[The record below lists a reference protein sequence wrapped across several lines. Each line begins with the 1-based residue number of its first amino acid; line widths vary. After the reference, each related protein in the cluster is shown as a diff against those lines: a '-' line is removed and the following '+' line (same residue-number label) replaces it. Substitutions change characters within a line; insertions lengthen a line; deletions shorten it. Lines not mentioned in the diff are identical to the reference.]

1 MIKLRPYQNKIIQ
14 SLRASLKR
22 GNKKIILCAPTGS
35 GKTIMFTYMAKN
47 HIEKGG
53 RVLVFTHRK
62 ELLKQAGS
70 SFEKFGLRAEL
81 ITANSKPDLSQPLHV
96 SMIETF
102 DRRKDSYSIFL
113 ASKSLIIIDEAHLNS
128 FTKIFDYIGKNTIVI
143 GATATPYRKGKAVP
157 ELAEFYTDLV
167 QEIDTPELI
176 ELGFLA
182 KAKTYGVKVDLSKAK
197 LKGDDYDLS
206 EYYEE
211 NKMWHGVVQNWE
223 RLTPRTKTILFS
235 SNVENSKRVTQ
246 EFNDNGFE
254 ARHID
259 GKTSKSEREEVL
271 EWFDKTPDAI
281 VCNCGILNA
290 GFDQPDIETVILYRA
305 TTSLPLFLQMCGR
318 GSRTTPDKKDFSI
331 LDFGNNIPRMKF
343 WEDARTWSLFNDK
356 KKTSKESEAPIKEC
370 PECSALM
377 AIQKME
383 CDFCGHIFKKS
394 EEDGIKEKVAEL
406 KLLSRG
412 EVLKTARYQ
421 NNKVLCE
428 MAKEKLISPF
438 WVLHNKTDIEDA
450 RDFCKL
456 MGYKMP
462 GFEYMNKNR
471 FDVFRK

>member
-1 MIKLRPYQNKIIQ
+1 FL
-14 SLRASLKR
+14 SS
-22 GNKKIILCAPTGS
+22 
-35 GKTIMFTYMAKN
+35 KTLIM
-47 HIEKGG
+47 
-53 RVLVFTHRK
+53 
-62 ELLKQAGS
+62 
-70 SFEKFGLRAEL
+70 
-81 ITANSKPDLSQPLHV
+81 
-96 SMIETF
+96 
-102 DRRKDSYSIFL
+102 
-113 ASKSLIIIDEAHLNS
+113 IDEAHLNS
-128 FTKIFDYIGKNTIVI
+128 FTKVFDYIGKNTIVI
-143 GATATPYRKGKAVP
+143 GATATPYRKGKTVP
-157 ELAEFYTDLV
+157 ELASFYTDLV

-176 ELGFLA
+176 ELGFLS

-223 RLTPRTKTILFS
+223 RLTPNTKTILFS
-235 SNVENSKRVTQ
+235 SNVENSKKVCE
-246 EFNDNGFE
+246 EFLSKGFE

-259 GKTSKSEREEVL
+259 GKKPKKEREEIL
-271 EWFDKTPDAI
+271 EWFDKNSKAI

-318 GSRTTPDKKDFSI
+318 GSRVTPIKKSFNI
-331 LDFGNNIPRMKF
+331 LDFGNNIPRMNF
-343 WEDARTWSLFNDK
+343 WEAERVWTLFNDK
-356 KKTSKESEAPIKEC
+356 KKTSKEAEAPIKEC
-370 PECSALM
+370 PSCSALLP
-377 AIQKME
+377 IQKME
-383 CDFCGHIFKKS
+383 CDFCGFKFIKT
-394 EEDGIKEKVAEL
+394 EEEKINDKIAEL

-412 EVLKTARYQ
+412 EVLKSAKGES
-421 NNKVLCE
+421 NKVLCE

-450 RDFCKL
+450 REFCKL